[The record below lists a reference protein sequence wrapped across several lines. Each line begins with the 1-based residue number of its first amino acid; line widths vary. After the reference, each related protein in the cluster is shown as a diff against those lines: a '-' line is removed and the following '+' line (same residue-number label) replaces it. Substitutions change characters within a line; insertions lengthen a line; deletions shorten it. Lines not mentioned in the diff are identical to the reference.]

1 MSYIDAIKIKSDVLV
16 WERTENGREIK
27 TYTAPYYFYIEDSNG
42 SYKNIYQ
49 NSLTKLEFSN
59 SQEFNLA
66 REDYKSRGF
75 KLYESDIPPE
85 LKILSS
91 YYYGVPAPKLNVTFL
106 DIEVDYDKYIG
117 HSDLDNPYAPI
128 NAIALHNRWENK
140 TYILAVPPP
149 EYTGSL
155 TPSYLIEQMNI
166 IAPIQIDIGLEIII
180 CENEKEL
187 LMQLLVIIDD
197 SDILCGWNSEYYD
210 IPYIGKRLEK
220 LGKKFFNSLSFEHA
234 PKPVFSEVTNM
245 YQTQTILTISGRVS
259 LDYLQLF
266 RKYELNEKQ
275 SYKLES
281 ISEEYLPEL
290 KKLEYDGALCD
301 LYHFKFIEF
310 LRYNLRDTEILE
322 GFERKLGYVELAN
335 EMTHLSTGLF
345 KHVTGTIKLSELAT
359 INYCHH
365 EFNNLV
371 VPDMSVENS
380 SDDDDDI
387 VIVDDWG
394 DVIEQ
399 EEEKG
404 IQGALVLLPQI
415 GMHEKIGSIDVTS
428 LYPRSIMSL
437 NISPETL
444 EGQFLEN
451 EIASNEIAANSN
463 VNITFRAENGEE
475 STKPANEWR
484 SWFLENKRAVSGFG
498 TVFNQSEMGIIPK
511 ILDDWFKKRKQ
522 FQNLKNENYSTNKDL
537 YEYYD
542 RLQYVYKIKLNSY
555 YGAMVNKFF
564 RFADLRL
571 GESTTGC
578 GRKILLHQCAQVT
591 KILDGEYL
599 LPNRSV
605 IDKKTNKEHFGY
617 TNDKSVIY
625 GDTDSTYFKSHG
637 QTIEEAIQV
646 SDLIGDMVNKSFP
659 KFMRNT
665 FLCQPG
671 FDDKISTGREIV
683 SDRGIFVDKKR
694 YILHLVNLDGK
705 TVDKLKVMGLDTK
718 KTTIPKPV
726 ANKLNNFI
734 ERFLKG
740 EEWDVIANEIAD
752 YREYL
757 RNCNDIAL
765 LGLPKGVKKVEYYT
779 NMYNTGQKCTIPGHV
794 SASILYNRCLEQYE
808 DHASDKVISGMK
820 IRCYYITNSFN
831 KFKSIALPVDLKQ
844 IPDWFFSDFQIDVD
858 KHIERLVDKPLD
870 NILKAIQ
877 MRTPTKQD
885 VHNKSLVEF

>member
-1 MSYIDAIKIKSDVLV
+1 MSYIDAIKIKSEVLV
-16 WERTENGREIK
+16 WERTKAGREIK
-27 TYTAPYYFYIEDSNG
+27 TYAAPYYFYIQDPNG

-49 NSLTKLEFSN
+49 QSLTKLEFTN
-59 SQEFNLA
+59 SQEFNSA
-66 REDYKSRGF
+66 REDYKSKGI
-75 KLYESDIPPE
+75 KLFESDIPPE
-85 LKILSS
+85 IKILSS

-106 DIEVDYDKYIG
+106 DIEVDYDKHIG
-117 HSDLDNPYAPI
+117 HSSVDNPYAPI
-128 NAIALHNRWENK
+128 NAIAIHNRWQNK

-149 EYTGSL
+149 EYKDSL
-155 TPSYLIEQMNI
+155 EISYLLEQLHI
-166 IAPIQIDIGLEIII
+166 IAPIQESIGLELII
-180 CENEKEL
+180 CKHEKEL
-187 LMQLLVIIDD
+187 LMHFLDIIDD
-197 SDILCGWNSEYYD
+197 SDILCGWNSDYYD
-210 IPYIGKRLEK
+210 IPYIGKRLQK
-220 LGKKFFNSLSFEHA
+220 LGNKFFNALSFDHA
-234 PKPVFSEVTNM
+234 PKPAFTEVTNM
-245 YQTQTILTISGRVS
+245 YQTQTILNINGRVS

-266 RKYELNEKQ
+266 RKYELSEKQ

-281 ISEEYLPEL
+281 ISEEYLPDL
-290 KKLEYDGALCD
+290 KKLEYEGTLYD

-322 GFERKLGYVELAN
+322 GLEKKLGYVELAN
-335 EMTHLSTGLF
+335 EMAHLSTGLF

-365 EFNNLV
+365 EFDNLI

-380 SDDDDDI
+380 SDDDDI
-387 VIVDDWG
+387 VIFDDWG

-404 IQGALVLLPQI
+404 IQGALVLIPQI
-415 GMHEKIGSIDVTS
+415 GLHEKIGSIDVTS

-444 EGQFLEN
+444 EGQFVEN
-451 EIASNEIAANSN
+451 EIASNEIAADSN
-463 VNITFRAENGEE
+463 VMLTFVAENGEE
-475 STKPANEWR
+475 STKPATVWR
-484 SWFLENKRAVSGFG
+484 KFFLENKFAVSGYG
-498 TVFNQSEMGIIPK
+498 TVFNQSYMGIIPR

-522 FQNLKNENYSTNKDL
+522 FQRFKNDNYSENKDL

-578 GRKILLHQCAQVT
+578 GRKILLHQCAQVS
-591 KILDGEYL
+591 KLLDGEYL
-599 LPNRSV
+599 MPNKSV
-605 IDKKTNKEHFGY
+605 IDKKTKKEHFGY

-637 QTIEEAIQV
+637 ETIEEAIKI
-646 SDLIGDMVNKSFP
+646 SDIIGDMVNKSFP
-659 KFMRNT
+659 KFMRKT

-726 ANKLNNFI
+726 ANKLNDFI

-740 EEWDVIANEIAD
+740 EEWDTIASEIAD
-752 YREYL
+752 YREFL
-757 RNCNDIAL
+757 RHCNDVSL

-779 NMYNTGQKCTIPGHV
+779 NMYDTGQKCKYPGHV
-794 SASILYNRCLEQYE
+794 SASILYNKCLQQYN
-808 DHASDKVISGMK
+808 DHTSDKIISGMK
-820 IRCYYITNSFN
+820 IKSYYITNSFN
-831 KFKSIALPVDLKQ
+831 KFTSIALPVDLKQ
-844 IPDWFFSDFQIDVD
+844 IPEWFYNDFQIDID
-858 KHIERLVDKPLD
+858 KHIVRLVDKPLD

-877 MRTPTKQD
+877 MKTPTKQD
-885 VHNKSLVEF
+885 LHAKSFIEF